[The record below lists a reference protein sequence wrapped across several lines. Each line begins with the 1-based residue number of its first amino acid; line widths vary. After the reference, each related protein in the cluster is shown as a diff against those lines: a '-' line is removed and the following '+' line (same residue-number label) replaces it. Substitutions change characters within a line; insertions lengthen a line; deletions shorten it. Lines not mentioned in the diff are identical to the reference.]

1 MNVYNQRIQSN
12 ERLNSLESEGVILEV
27 IIEVVLLPTL
37 LSILLIDSCI
47 KNLFV
52 RHLISENIVYFVEKY
67 AKILI

>member
-37 LSILLIDSCI
+37 LSILLIDNCI